1 MVERGDKDVHILYS
15 LSGEKGD
22 AREQGN
28 SCLSLSKEEIKRGG
42 KEMFVCCLGPLS
54 RERRGEPGNSC
65 V

>member
-1 MVERGDKDVHILYS
+1 MCIYCTPSLERKEI
-15 LSGEKGD
+15 
-22 AREQGN
+22 RE
-28 SCLSLSKEEIKRGG
+28 SREIAVSKEEIKRGG